1 MQPLRLLCLLRSCRR
16 AGPIPADCRAC
27 VVRSQGLSCYNASLQ
42 LPIYHPSEEEK
53 KDAKLYAANVRALLL
68 REGGMKASESTLADC
83 RAYISML
90 QGKPP
95 NPKSQAYKVLHPEAN
110 GVKSEDQHS
119 EAKHALPAVK
129 KEK

>member
-1 MQPLRLLCLLRSCRR
+1 MPNFVN
-16 AGPIPADCRAC
+16 CRAC
-27 VVRSQGLSCYNASLQ
+27 VMMAQGLICSDACLQ
-42 LPIYHPSEEEK
+42 LPIYHPSKEEK

-68 REGGMKASESTLADC
+68 REGGMKPSESTLADC

-95 NPKSQAYKVLHPEAN
+95 NPKSQAYRVLHPEAN
-110 GVKSEDQHS
+110 GIKSEAEHQ
-119 EAKHALPAVK
+119 EAKHAPPAVK

>member
-1 MQPLRLLCLLRSCRR
+1 M
-16 AGPIPADCRAC
+16 PILINCRAC
-27 VVRSQGLSCYNASLQ
+27 LIIVQGLSCSNASLQ

-68 REGGMKASESTLADC
+68 REGGMKPSESTLADC

-110 GVKSEDQHS
+110 GIKPEVT
-119 EAKHALPAVK
+119 EAKHAPPAVK

>member
-1 MQPLRLLCLLRSCRR
+1 MMMAQR
-16 AGPIPADCRAC
+16 
-27 VVRSQGLSCYNASLQ
+27 LSCSDASLQ

-68 REGGMKASESTLADC
+68 REGGMKPSESTLADC

-110 GVKSEDQHS
+110 GIKPEVN
-119 EAKHALPAVK
+119 EAKHAPPAVK